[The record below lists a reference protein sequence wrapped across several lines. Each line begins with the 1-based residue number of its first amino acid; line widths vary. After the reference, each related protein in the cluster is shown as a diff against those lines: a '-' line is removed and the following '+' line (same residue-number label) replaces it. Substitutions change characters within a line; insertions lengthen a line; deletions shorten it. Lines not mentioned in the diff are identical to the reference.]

1 MKIEEALEI
10 INNTNFYNCFT
21 DKKQDEAFDM
31 AIGALL
37 LFQTY
42 KREVKVLQ
50 RKKGDHIA
58 QVLANCFGNDIDIL
72 EGSDDMTREEA
83 KMVVGE

>member
-10 INNTNFYNCFT
+10 INNTKFCFT
-21 DKKQDEAFDM
+21 NEKQDKAFDM

-37 LFQTY
+37 LFLTY
-42 KREVKVLQ
+42 KREIKVLQ

-58 QVLANCFGNDIDIL
+58 QTIANLFANDIDIL
-72 EGSDDMTREEA
+72 EGSDDN
-83 KMVVGE
+83 GEQ